1 MEEKC
6 TYLIQPS
13 SLLMTNT
20 QSIGKQYGVRTKMK
34 KTVIEE
40 VTKVKLKD
48 PVLIEGLPGLG
59 MVGRIAVRYLAKQL
73 NAKPFAKLYS
83 PHFPYYVLVNE
94 KGSVRLLHCFFSVW
108 KDKIGN
114 HDLIFL
120 TGDSQ
125 AQTIEGQYDVA
136 DSILDFAEK
145 HGVKT
150 IITIGGYRKEAEEE
164 KPEVVAVSTESS
176 LLSRALKAEAIASP
190 SGNPIVGTAGLLLG
204 LAKFRKIRAL
214 CLLGETRGYLP
225 DPKAAKGVLAV
236 LQSILEIKIDLGG
249 IDKEIERAK
258 KIIER
263 MQKIAKERETHARET
278 RKIEEE
284 KVTYIS

>member
-1 MEEKC
+1 
-6 TYLIQPS
+6 
-13 SLLMTNT
+13 
-20 QSIGKQYGVRTKMK
+20 MK

-40 VTKVKLKD
+40 IAKVKLKD

-59 MVGRIAVRYLAKQL
+59 MVGRIATRYLVKHL
-73 NAKPFAKLYS
+73 NGKPFATLYS

-94 KGSVRLLHCFFSVW
+94 KGSVRLLHCVFSFW
-108 KDKIGN
+108 ENRAGK

-125 AQTIEGQYDVA
+125 AQTIEGQYEVA
-136 DSILDFAEK
+136 DCILDFAET

-150 IITIGGYRKEAEEE
+150 IITIGGYRKEAEE
-164 KPEVVAVSTESS
+164 KPKVVAVSNDSA
-176 LLSRALKAEAIASP
+176 LLNKALKAKAIPSP

-204 LAKFRKIRAL
+204 LAKFRKMGAL

-225 DPKAAKGVLAV
+225 DPKAAKSVLTV
-236 LQSILEIKIDLGG
+236 LQSILETKVDLKD
-249 IDKEIERAK
+249 IDKEIEKAK
-258 KIIER
+258 KVLER
-263 MQKIAKERETHARET
+263 MKRIAKERESYALKT
-278 RKIEEE
+278 RKSEEE